1 MGLELALFGLLAIL
15 AVVSAAAMIFQK
27 NAVHSAIFL
36 ILNFGC
42 VALLFL
48 MLDAP
53 FISMVQI
60 AVYAGAIMVL
70 FLFVIMLLGA
80 EQTSDVGT
88 APLSWLPGVATILGV
103 SLLLAI
109 ATPLL
114 ITGGLGLPEAP
125 GADPQ
130 IRIVHA
136 ANTADPVDIT
146 VGETTIEDVRFGDTT
161 SFSEFEAGDTNVTIT
176 DADGTVV
183 FEDTVTFAEDAV
195 LTVVAY
201 GQVTESGNT
210 LALAGVP
217 NVLAVD
223 QTEVASFNVLN
234 VAVEGD
240 VSLVDLGSDRDLDID
255 DGEIVD
261 AVLATDIGY
270 GELAAA
276 FTLPER
282 RYNLRF
288 VQETA
293 DGEFQIIGLSNQRL
307 TVEEGTERTLILTP
321 DYDATADGDGTF
333 RNRVF
338 DSELNIQDAFG
349 SPGDIGGL
357 LFIDYLLPVN
367 LVGFLLLVSLVGVI
381 VLTRPEG
388 IQSKRRSTINRRRKV
403 SRPLVSVISQQT
415 GRDVVVDTPKLDAPD
430 TPSNNDDDA

>member
-161 SFSEFEAGDTNVTIT
+161 SFSEFEAGDTDVTIT
-176 DADGTVV
+176 DANGTVV
-183 FEDTVTFAEDAV
+183 FEDTVTFVEDAV

-288 VQETA
+288 VQETD

-307 TVEEGTERTLILTP
+307 LVEEGTERTLILTP
-321 DYDATADGDGTF
+321 DYDATADADGTF